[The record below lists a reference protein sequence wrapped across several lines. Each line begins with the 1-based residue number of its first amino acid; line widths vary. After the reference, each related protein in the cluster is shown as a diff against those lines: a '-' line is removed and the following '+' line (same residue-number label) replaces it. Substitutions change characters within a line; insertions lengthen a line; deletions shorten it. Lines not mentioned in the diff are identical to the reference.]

1 MRTPA
6 QRATLPLAVALSAAA
21 AACGGSAPELPQIPP
36 ATGILKPPPAGAVV
50 EGKQAGKLALGLA
63 ATRQGSRTELV
74 ASVLASSG
82 AQNGLAVW
90 FRAGAKTVV
99 AKPCGSGCYR
109 AVTAPTRNVTVVV
122 GRNPLHEAR
131 FELPARLPAPSAAS
145 LVRRATAVFRR
156 LHGVQ
161 YVEQLSSGPGN
172 GIVSTWTQVAP
183 NRFEYRIRRGAAAVI
198 VGAKRWDKT
207 SPGGHWIRTTA
218 QPIRV
223 PEPIWAGAIANAHLL
238 DTMRIGGR
246 KVDVVSFFNS
256 GIPAWFTIDVDAK
269 TLRPVSLQMIAAA
282 HFMHHD
288 YTSFNS
294 KLRVVPPR

>member
-1 MRTPA
+1 VQA
-6 QRATLPLAVALSAAA
+6 
-21 AACGGSAPELPQIPP
+21 
-36 ATGILKPPPAGAVV
+36 
-50 EGKQAGKLALGLA
+50 KQAGKLAVGLA
-63 ATRQGSRTELV
+63 ATRRGGRNALV
-74 ASVLASSG
+74 ASVLAPTG
-82 AQNGLAVW
+82 AQDGLTVS
-90 FRAGAKTVV
+90 FRAGGETV
-99 AKPCGSGCYR
+99 AGKPCGSGCYR
-109 AVTAPTRNVTVVV
+109 AVMGPSRTVTVVV
-122 GRNPLHEAR
+122 GRRPPHEAT
-131 FELPARLPAPSAAS
+131 FELPTRLPVPSAAA
-145 LVRRATAVFRR
+145 LVRRATAAFRR
-156 LHGVQ
+156 LHAVE
-161 YVEQLSSGPGN
+161 YVERLSSGPGN

-207 SPGGHWIRTTA
+207 SPTGHWIRTTA

-238 DTMRIGGR
+238 GTTRIGGR

-288 YTSFNS
+288 YTSFDPA
-294 KLRVVPPR
+294 LRVVPPR